1 MNERFVIEVSRV
13 DPREDELQLRL
24 PAGVVGARAAQV
36 YELAPLSADQAQRL
50 ADELL
55 RDPAL
60 DRARVVRGGEA
71 DASAAPS
78 ESVLTVMRRDGV
90 MDPIA
95 LSTLEAAARLGVRLQ
110 SVRTG
115 RRVYLGGQASP
126 PPTDALQAVA
136 RQLSNPVVD
145 RVVFGVAPLAAASAA
160 QVSPRL
166 RQEVSLTG
174 LDSEA
179 LVALSRART
188 LALDAVEMRAVQAH
202 YAALG
207 RAPSDLE
214 LETIAQTWSEH
225 CKHKTLTGPL
235 EFEERD
241 AAGTVVAKRR
251 YENLLKETIFAATSQ
266 LNDPRCLSVFADNAG
281 VIRFDET
288 QGVAIKVETHNHPS
302 AIEPYGGSGTGIG
315 GVIRDILGTGLGAR
329 PIANIDVFCVGDLH
343 ASEHPPGTI
352 HPRELLQGVVDG
364 VRDYGNRMGIP
375 TVAGA
380 LISEPRY
387 VGNPLVYA
395 GTVGLIPNEF
405 VTKRPRDGDWVV
417 AVGGRTGRDG
427 IHGATFSSESLT
439 SESESL
445 SGGAVQIGNPIEEK
459 KLADVLLEV
468 RDRGWLSALTDCGAG
483 GFSSAVG
490 EMAEGIGAEVDL
502 SLAPLKYPG
511 LTPWEVWISEAQ
523 ERMVLAVPPAHGPA
537 VLAAF
542 AAEDVEAVK
551 LGEFRESGRL
561 IVRWGQQVVG
571 DMELAFLHDG
581 LPKQERRATWTQP
594 APAPISLPA
603 DDLAGL
609 LRRVLAHPSVCSKE
623 WIVRQYDH
631 EVQGA
636 SALKSL
642 VGVNAQGPG
651 DGVALAPVPGQR
663 RGVLLGLGIQIGQGD
678 RDPYRMALSAVEEA
692 LRNVVAIG
700 GDPSACA
707 ILDNFSWGNCRIP
720 ARLGSMV
727 LACEG
732 CRDAALAF
740 KAPFVSGKDSLNN
753 EYQLEDGTSVA
764 IPATLLIT
772 ALTVC
777 EDVTRLVSADLK
789 GPEHPLYLVGET
801 RDELGGALAATLCG
815 LSGGEVPAV
824 DLAQS
829 PRTLAAVHAAIQTG
843 AVLACHDLSE
853 GGLAVAAAESA
864 FAGGVGA
871 VLDLDALPQAAGL
884 SPATLL
890 FSESTTRFLLEVDP
904 ARAREVEAALG
915 DRPFARVGRTTSAAR
930 LELRA
935 GGALVLDAS
944 LEDLLETWRRP
955 LFDLY
960 QPAGV

>member
-1 MNERFVIEVSRV
+1 MSERFVIEVSRV
-13 DPREDELQLRL
+13 DPREDEVQLRL
-24 PAGVVGARAAQV
+24 PAGVAGARSAQV
-36 YELAPLSADQAQRL
+36 YELAPLSSAEAQRL

-60 DRARVVRGGEA
+60 DQARVVPGGEA
-71 DASAAPS
+71 DAHPAAD
-78 ESVLTVMRRDGV
+78 EGVLTVMRRDGV
-90 MDPIA
+90 MDPVA
-95 LSTLEAAARLGVRLQ
+95 LSTLEAAERLGVKLA

-115 RRVYLGGQASP
+115 HRVYLRGDGGAPASG
-126 PPTDALQAVA
+126 ALELVA

-145 RVVFGVAPLAAASAA
+145 RVLFGADPLAAAHPA
-160 QVSPRL
+160 QLSPQTR
-166 RQEVSLTG
+166 REVPLEG
-174 LDSEA
+174 LDADA
-179 LVALSRART
+179 LLALSRSRT

-241 AAGTVVAKRR
+241 ARGKLVAARR
-251 YENLLKETIFAATSQ
+251 YENLLKETIFAATTE
-266 LNDPRCLSVFADNAG
+266 LDDPRCLSVFSDNAG

-329 PIANIDVFCVGDLH
+329 PIANIDVFCVGDLQ

-352 HPRELLQGVVDG
+352 HPRDLLQGVVDG

-405 VTKRPRDGDWVV
+405 VTKRPGDGDWVV

-439 SESESL
+439 TESETQ

-502 SLAPLKYPG
+502 ALAPLKYPG

-551 LGEFRESGRL
+551 LGEFRADGRL
-561 IVRWGQQVVG
+561 RVRWGEALVG
-571 DMELAFLHDG
+571 DMDLAFLHDG

-594 APAPISLPA
+594 AAAPLTLPE
-603 DDLAGL
+603 DDLSGL
-609 LRRVLAHPSVCSKE
+609 LQRVLAHPSVCSKE

-642 VGVNAQGPG
+642 VGVAAQGPG
-651 DGVALAPVPGQR
+651 DGVALAPVPGER
-663 RGVLLGLGIQIGQGD
+663 RGVLLGLGIQVGQGD

-707 ILDNFSWGNCRIP
+707 ILDNFSWGNCRLP
-720 ARLGSMV
+720 ERLGSMV

-732 CRDAALAF
+732 CRDASLAF

-789 GPEHPLYLVGET
+789 GPAHPLYLVGET
-801 RDELGGALAATLCG
+801 RDELGGALAATLSG
-815 LSGGEVPAV
+815 LDGGEVPAV
-824 DLAQS
+824 DLQQS

-864 FAGGVGA
+864 FAGGVG
-871 VLDLDALPQAAGL
+871 VDLDLDALPQAAGL
-884 SPATLL
+884 LPATLL
-890 FSESTTRFLLEVDP
+890 FSESTTRFLVEVDP
-904 ARAREVEAALG
+904 ARAREFEAALAG
-915 DRPFARVGRTTSAAR
+915 RPCAQVGQTTSARR
-930 LELRA
+930 LSVRA
-935 GGALVLDAS
+935 GGELILDES
-944 LEDLLETWRRP
+944 LEDLLQAWRRP